1 MGFNVGQIVHC
12 DNLQLVIKCWYV
24 MQYHYFKFVYSYNN
38 LQYTGTLIKQAV
50 CTAPQPLTTQSQKK
64 GNILYW

>member
-1 MGFNVGQIVHC
+1 
-12 DNLQLVIKCWYV
+12 

-38 LQYTGTLIKQAV
+38 LQYTGTLLKQVV

-64 GNILYW
+64 GNIFYR

>member
-1 MGFNVGQIVHC
+1 
-12 DNLQLVIKCWYV
+12 

-50 CTAPQPLTTQSQKK
+50 CTAPQPLTTQSQKREIFFIDK
-64 GNILYW
+64 VKVK